1 MLPMDNPSWLCTPQ
15 GFMEQILR
23 VAEIQEFR
31 LGADFSA
38 EGKITGRWG
47 AVLPIRFNL
56 DDSSCTLVVSTCW
69 GPGTGE
75 VCQKLQTRQPRTCA
89 GRFVLDSGQ
98 ILFLTPIPLDAKE
111 GFSRVVEIAVD
122 AHLKAIDQLF
132 PTYGKSRK
140 PAKHTVRNLKPV
152 RRVCS
157 RSPAKPGKTKHRW
170 KLLRKPFLE
179 PSGQVLWL

>member
-1 MLPMDNPSWLCTPQ
+1 MLPMDNSSWLSSPQ
-15 GFMEQILR
+15 DVMEQIRR

-31 LGADFSA
+31 SGPGFSA

-69 GPGTGE
+69 GPGTGD
-75 VCQKLQTRQPRTCA
+75 VCQKLQTCQPRTCV
-89 GRFVLDSGQ
+89 GRFVLEAGQ
-98 ILFLTPIPLDAKE
+98 IHFLTPMLLDAKE

-122 AHLKAIDQLF
+122 AHLKVIDQLF
-132 PTYGKSRK
+132 PTYSKKCG
-140 PAKHTVRNLKPV
+140 PAKYTARNLNPV

-179 PSGQVLWL
+179 QSGQILWL